1 MPPPIFRPHPPLFES
16 TVLHQDLLIPVDHL
30 DRLGLGDAT
39 RLLTFILLR
48 TTTTTTSSS
57 SSSSSSTY
65 LGIPVPKVLPN
76 LFPHDLA
83 ICRYY
88 ALMRKQRREGL
99 LPPEEP
105 LLQEFKF
112 TVPCGET
119 TNRKN
124 QDVAKFSKSSPR
136 NMDGIS

>member
-1 MPPPIFRPHPPLFES
+1 MMALRSKFEPWMKKLVKVPAVGS
-16 TVLHQDLLIPVDHL
+16 
-30 DRLGLGDAT
+30 
-39 RLLTFILLR
+39 
-48 TTTTTTSSS
+48 
-57 SSSSSSTY
+57 Y

-119 TNRKN
+119 TNQKN

>member
-1 MPPPIFRPHPPLFES
+1 MMALRSKFEPWMKKLVKVPAVGS
-16 TVLHQDLLIPVDHL
+16 
-30 DRLGLGDAT
+30 
-39 RLLTFILLR
+39 
-48 TTTTTTSSS
+48 
-57 SSSSSSTY
+57 Y

-105 LLQEFKF
+105 ASGVQIHRPMWRDNQPKESGRGQVFEEQPKEHGRDLVGQSRKAEGTRPVLL
-112 TVPCGET
+112 VW
-119 TNRKN
+119 
-124 QDVAKFSKSSPR
+124 VV
-136 NMDGIS
+136 